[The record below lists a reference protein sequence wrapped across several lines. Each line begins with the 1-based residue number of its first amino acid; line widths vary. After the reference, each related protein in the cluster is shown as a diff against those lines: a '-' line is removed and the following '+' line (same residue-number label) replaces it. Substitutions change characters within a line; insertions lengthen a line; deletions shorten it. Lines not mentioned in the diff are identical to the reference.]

1 MRYLICYDVHDS
13 EEHPEVYTRI
23 KDTLTEK
30 FKLFVKCTESVYLFE
45 TKKMNLDILKLLIRL
60 DLNFIPNLEF
70 HVFQLTDKLDMEANL
85 KYCNALLERNALHRD
100 TDTAHR

>member
-1 MRYLICYDVHDS
+1 MRYLMCYDVHDS

-45 TKKMNLDILKLLIRL
+45 NEETDLDELRLEIRGML
-60 DLNFIPNLEF
+60 DFIPGLEF
-70 HVFQLTDKLDMEANL
+70 HVFQLTDKLDVGADL
-85 KYCNALLERNALHRD
+85 KYCKAILDQQPGLR
-100 TDTAHR
+100 

>member
-1 MRYLICYDVHDS
+1 MCYDVHDS

-23 KDTLTEK
+23 KETLKKK
-30 FKLFVKCTESVYLFE
+30 FGLFVKCTESVYLFE
-45 TKKMNLDILKLLIRL
+45 TKKINLDILKLLIRIE
-60 DLNFIPNLEF
+60 LNFIPNLEF